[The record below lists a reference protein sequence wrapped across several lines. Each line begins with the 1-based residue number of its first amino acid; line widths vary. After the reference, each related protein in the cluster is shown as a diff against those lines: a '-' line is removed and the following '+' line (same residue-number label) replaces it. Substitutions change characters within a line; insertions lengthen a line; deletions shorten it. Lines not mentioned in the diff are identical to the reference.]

1 MTTKT
6 ANLLVRLVDGVSGP
20 AARAAASLSRLLSAS
35 NRRSGSLFAPITAS
49 ANSATRSVGVLHTRL
64 LAVAAAGYGMKAA
77 MNAATGS
84 AGSFETTM
92 LDAAQKADLNDTA
105 MEALGGRIRKLAR
118 DVGAGANETA
128 KGFDTLLGA
137 GLDATR
143 AEAIMPAIMKSARAY
158 NAEIND
164 LAKAGFAALDN
175 LKLPANEFAR
185 ALDIMAQSGKEG
197 RFELRDMAQYF
208 PMLTASASALGMT
221 GTTGVSR
228 LSAALQ
234 IAMKGAGDASSAAT
248 NTANLM
254 QKIISPETTK
264 KFQKHGIDI
273 RKELKKVQKDGGD
286 VFEFI
291 AGAVT
296 RALGGD
302 MSKLGDLFEDA
313 QVQQFLRPLISNL
326 NEYRA
331 VRDKAFSARG
341 VVDADYAR
349 RMGTF
354 QAATKNFSAAL
365 EELRIRAGRVIL
377 PGLTGF
383 MQSVSAGLD
392 SMDTRVSV
400 FDRLGYGVQHFAR
413 GLGLNLSPALERIK
427 TALFGSTETFD
438 SDLKALSETMRI
450 ARQAGEAVA
459 ERIERL
465 RPAFASL
472 GSAITEATPAVSALI
487 DKLVELMGTPV
498 GEAMLA
504 INRAVLFVAES
515 FVRVGGQIAGWAV
528 ALIDH
533 VERSIEAFGRMG
545 EAISSAVSSVVAEA
559 SSLAGKIASAISSAA
574 STLFAAGGQMIQSL
588 WDGMKAKF
596 AEFIEWVRTIPSQ
609 IVAAIGRIDLSGM
622 IKMPSLPSFLGG
634 AQKPAQPVAGARA
647 EGGPVSAGK
656 RYLVG
661 EKGPELFTP
670 GASGSITPNGASG
683 SGARAGNIVVSPT
696 FNISGADPKE
706 IAQKVMSQF
715 RESVSSAL
723 RESHRDVYSYG

>member
-20 AARAAASLSRLLSAS
+20 AARAAASLSRLLGAS

-49 ANSATRSVGVLHTRL
+49 ANAATRSVGVLHTRL
-64 LAVAAAGYGMKAA
+64 LAVAAAGYA
-77 MNAATGS
+77 MNAAVRATTGS
-84 AGSFETTM
+84 AGSFETTLM
-92 LDAAQKADLNDTA
+92 DAAQKADLTDTA

-118 DVGAGANETA
+118 EVGAGANETA

-137 GLDATR
+137 GLDASR
-143 AEAIMPAIMKSARAY
+143 AEAIMPVIMKSARAY

-197 RFELRDMAQYF
+197 RFELKDMAQYF
-208 PMLTASASALGMT
+208 PMLTASAQALGMT

-264 KFQKHGIDI
+264 KFQKQGIDI
-273 RKELKKVQKDGGD
+273 RKELKKVQADGGD

-296 RALGGD
+296 RALKGD

-313 QVQQFLRPLISNL
+313 QVQQFLRPLIANL
-326 NEYRA
+326 NEYKA
-331 VRDKAFSARG
+331 TRDKAFAAKG

-354 QAATKNFSAAL
+354 QAATRNFSAAL

-383 MQSVSAGLD
+383 MQSISSGLD
-392 SMDTRVSV
+392 SMDARVSV
-400 FDRLGYGVQHFAR
+400 FDRLSYGVQHFAR
-413 GLGLNLSPALERIK
+413 GLGADISPAIDRIK
-427 TALFGSTETFD
+427 TALFGSTTTFD
-438 SDLKALSETMRI
+438 EDLKSLSGTMQM
-450 ARQAGEAVA
+450 ARQAGEGIAA
-459 ERIERL
+459 AFERI
-465 RPAFASL
+465 RPALASL
-472 GSAITEATPAVSALI
+472 SAAVGEASPNIIALTS
-487 DKLVELMGTPV
+487 KLAELAATPV
-498 GEAMLA
+498 GAALYGLA
-504 INRAVLFVAES
+504 RAALYVVES
-515 FVRVGGQIAGWAV
+515 FVAVGGQVAGMGLAI
-528 ALIDH
+528 IDH
-533 VERSIEAFGRMG
+533 IDRSIEAFGRLL
-545 EAISSAVSSVVAEA
+545 STVTSAGPAMFK
-559 SSLAGKIASAISSAA
+559 AGAD
-574 STLFAAGGQMIQSL
+574 MIQSL
-588 WDGMKAKF
+588 WDGMKSKF
-596 AEFIEWVRTIPSQ
+596 SEFIEWVKTIPSQ
-609 IVAAIGRIDLSGM
+609 IVAAIGRIDLSG
-622 IKMPSLPSFLGG
+622 IIRMPSLPPFLGG
-634 AQKPAQPVAGARA
+634 GQKPTQPVAGARA
-647 EGGPVSAGK
+647 DGGPVTAGK

-670 GASGSITPNGASG
+670 GASGSITPNGGSG

-706 IAQKVMSQF
+706 IAQKVMSQL

>member
-1 MTTKT
+1 
-6 ANLLVRLVDGVSGP
+6 
-20 AARAAASLSRLLSAS
+20 
-35 NRRSGSLFAPITAS
+35 
-49 ANSATRSVGVLHTRL
+49 
-64 LAVAAAGYGMKAA
+64 
-77 MNAATGS
+77 
-84 AGSFETTM
+84 
-92 LDAAQKADLNDTA
+92 
-105 MEALGGRIRKLAR
+105 
-118 DVGAGANETA
+118 
-128 KGFDTLLGA
+128 
-137 GLDATR
+137 
-143 AEAIMPAIMKSARAY
+143 MPAIMKSARAY

-197 RFELRDMAQYF
+197 RFELKDMAQYF

-365 EELRIRAGRVIL
+365 EELRIRAGRVTL
-377 PGLTGF
+377 PGLTSF
-383 MQSVSAGLD
+383 MQDLTGALDSLDKRVTILDKIKLAFEGLMKGLGFDGSSFMDGLRSLRDFLFGDAASFEEDMRGLTRTFESFKSAGESIRVFAASIEKLVTQLGALIGLD
-392 SMDTRVSV
+392 VSNSLSWLGTLAQYAV
-400 FDRLGYGVQHFAR
+400 PLMAAAIGFRLAASSLMLLGRAIMFVSGASLALKAVGGLAALAGLVGKAAPAGAGAAGAAAGAAGGAAAR
-413 GLGLNLSPALERIK
+413 FGTASVARFLNPAEIAKMGAGLG
-427 TALFGSTETFD
+427 GGG
-438 SDLKALSETMRI
+438 RI
-450 ARQAGEAVA
+450 ARLMSGAGPLGAIASVLGLAAGVSSGQMPLATEGAKANFDAQGLQARARSALDQATVVSGLGPNAPDRNARINEAVSSLQTLRSEMEA
-459 ERIERL
+459 IERNPVKTLIQQEAIARAEALMRQAMDKLKAIGAEGVNIPL
-465 RPAFASL
+465 RPAP
-472 GSAITEATPAVSALI
+472 SAIFSPTNSPA
-487 DKLVELMGTPV
+487 
-498 GEAMLA
+498 
-504 INRAVLFVAES
+504 
-515 FVRVGGQIAGWAV
+515 
-528 ALIDH
+528 
-533 VERSIEAFGRMG
+533 
-545 EAISSAVSSVVAEA
+545 
-559 SSLAGKIASAISSAA
+559 AA
-574 STLFAAGGQMIQSL
+574 
-588 WDGMKAKF
+588 
-596 AEFIEWVRTIPSQ
+596 RPS
-609 IVAAIGRIDLSGM
+609 
-622 IKMPSLPSFLGG
+622 GG
-634 AQKPAQPVAGARA
+634 AQTANVTVNVNGVGNAKEVADLAVAR
-647 EGGPVSAGK
+647 V
-656 RYLVG
+656 R
-661 EKGPELFTP
+661 
-670 GASGSITPNGASG
+670 
-683 SGARAGNIVVSPT
+683 
-696 FNISGADPKE
+696 D
-706 IAQKVMSQF
+706 
-715 RESVSSAL
+715 SVQSAL